1 METFRAT
8 FGGFGQLFTPTSGH
22 TGEGAAIIVVVGRLH
37 ERASHMHGWLRP
49 ENKIFGHQA
58 LDAVS

>member
-1 METFRAT
+1 MWKLL
-8 FGGFGQLFTPTSGH
+8 GQLVTPTSGH
-22 TGEGAAIIVVVGRLH
+22 TGEEASIVVVGRLH